1 MLWPCICSKPSPTT
15 ALCSS
20 RRILHV
26 VRSCS
31 IYIVVIRPP
40 SSTPTSCCDKR
51 STSQTSVDKR
61 YSTSKCTT
69 SWARHDVHD
78 PLVCIGHGQQHCLHT
93 SIVCAACGR
102 SWTHFLPPSRTITAS
117 SSRSAKENSPL
128 SMAPRQRISPP
139 SSSLEQESREPL
151 VPKLQA
157 VDEESEKARQ
167 HHDYFNLFALVSSG
181 KLEC

>member
-1 MLWPCICSKPSPTT
+1 MLFARVASTSSSSVLPPRLPPAAATNDRHRKLPLTNVTVRPSVQRHGRATT
-15 ALCSS
+15 CMTHSFALAK
-20 RRILHV
+20 V
-26 VRSCS
+26 
-31 IYIVVIRPP
+31 
-40 SSTPTSCCDKR
+40 SSTA
-51 STSQTSVDKR
+51 ST
-61 YSTSKCTT
+61 
-69 SWARHDVHD
+69 
-78 PLVCIGHGQQHCLHT
+78 LHT

-102 SWTHFLPPSRTITAS
+102 SWTHFFPPSRTITAS

-139 SSSLEQESREPL
+139 SSLEQESREPL